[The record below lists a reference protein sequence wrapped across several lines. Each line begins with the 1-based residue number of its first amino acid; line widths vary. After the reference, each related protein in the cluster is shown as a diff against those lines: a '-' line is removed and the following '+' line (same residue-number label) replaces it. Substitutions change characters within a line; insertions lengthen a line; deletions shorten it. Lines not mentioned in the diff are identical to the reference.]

1 MGKTATER
9 LNTAKDS
16 KTVVLHADFA
26 GIKKGQK
33 MFVGTP
39 KIIDTYIRNIPYGET
54 RTIARL
60 RNEIARRRKCDAMCP
75 VSTAIFIRIAAEA
88 ALERLNAGADL
99 ETVTPFWRLVEPD
112 SKIAR
117 KLLVDDTWIADRRA
131 AEQDAR

>member
-9 LNTAKDS
+9 LNAAKDS

-26 GIKKGQK
+26 GIKKGQT

-39 KIIDTYIRNIPYGET
+39 KIIDDYIRKIPYGET
-54 RTIARL
+54 RTVPRL

-88 ALERLNAGADL
+88 ALEQMRAGADAAN
-99 ETVTPFWRLVEPD
+99 VTPFWRLVEPK
-112 SKIAR
+112 SQIAK
-117 KLLVDDTWIADRRA
+117 KLSVDDTWISDKRA